1 MARTMSIPDDVLAA
15 IKEIRKL
22 GGYPSDAATLWAIVR
37 MASPGIIA
45 HYSGYQYRPDT
56 KSVPI
61 QYAPSTNPVP
71 KGSTYPVPTQYDS
84 RTDYVPLAETNPIP
98 TVYQPSTEED
108 DPTLAA
114 MAAIDFDADI

>member
-1 MARTMSIPDDVLAA
+1 MARTISIPEDVLTS
-15 IKEIRKL
+15 IKEIRRL
-22 GGYPSDAATLWAIVR
+22 GGYPSDTATLWGIVR

-56 KSVPI
+56 
-61 QYAPSTNPVP
+61 NPVP
-71 KGSTYPVPTQYDS
+71 SQYVPDTNHVLEVSTYPVPSQYEPS
-84 RTDYVPLAETNPIP
+84 TDHVPPTGTNPVR
-98 TVYQPSTEED
+98 TTYQPSTDED